1 MLIFTEKN
9 GDINRTHMVCHLISH
24 IREQPWKDPSKIG
37 LEYPYLKLIKKL
49 LNSWNLLMG
58 NRKSI
63 TLLFLS
69 RSENEGDNRIVFLI
83 FFFKFL
89 HNTSKISFV
98 FLGSFEEMSWKY
110 QKSFSGER
118 KKIGQR
124 SIAQATILNSRLKIK
139 YLKYFSEENKENYST
154 KWNYYVKLLRKEK

>member
-1 MLIFTEKN
+1 
-9 GDINRTHMVCHLISH
+9 
-24 IREQPWKDPSKIG
+24 
-37 LEYPYLKLIKKL
+37 
-49 LNSWNLLMG
+49 MG

-69 RSENEGDNRIVFLI
+69 RSENEGDNRTVFLI
-83 FFFKFL
+83 FFFEFL
-89 HNTSKISFV
+89 HNTSKIFFV

-110 QKSFSGER
+110 QKSFSDEK

-124 SIAQATILNSRLKIK
+124 GIAQVTIVNSRLKIK